1 MSVVDLTD
9 EVNDNDAG
17 KNAGGNNDI
26 HIGIIANI
34 PKELMTGMMNPPENN
49 DSRTTLKDLNKA
61 DQDRKSVV

>member
-34 PKELMTGMMNPPENN
+34 PT
-49 DSRTTLKDLNKA
+49 
-61 DQDRKSVV
+61 